1 MTFKYTFVKA
11 LILKQD
17 ITLIFPVL
25 PLLLLEKI
33 FLFLLAV
40 LK

>member
-17 ITLIFPVL
+17 ITLLFLVL
-25 PLLLLEKI
+25 PLLLEKI
-33 FLFLLAV
+33 VLFLLAV